1 MYYNCFT
8 KKKFV
13 AALFTNAAKN
23 TEVFMK
29 RITAVLL
36 ILVSVLAFTSCKGDE
51 SKNDD
56 FYFSGSDMSFLDHIE
71 IEDMEGYN
79 FRIYTR
85 KGMTNNQYVEEETGD
100 IINDAVYRRNETV
113 KALFNIDIT
122 AIESSEDT
130 GNDAVNTI
138 LAGDDQFDIIFP
150 HSRTAFSYAVQNTLV
165 NFHEVPTIDLTK
177 EWWAKDIVDS
187 CSVNNHLYVL
197 DGDIQT
203 HRLEYAFAMYFNKR
217 IFDELGLDYPYQMAL
232 DGSWTFDEFSKLV
245 KQGSKDLNGDG
256 LIKVDDDQY
265 GYYTRD
271 WYGPIQVLY
280 TGGQRIYSKNAKGI
294 PTLSLN
300 SAKTIEIYSK
310 FFQLGNSEDVF
321 LQLDKIRM
329 ADGDL
334 FPEGRAMFAD
344 RGLGTA
350 KSFRS
355 MNDEFGILPWPKFT
369 KDDKYS
375 TVVNGH
381 ASLLCMPITVPDY
394 ERTGKI
400 IEALC
405 AVGSRDVIPAFYDV
419 SLKTKFSRDYESE
432 DMIDLIKDSII
443 YDLGYVSG
451 GAFESTGCLL
461 SRQSNPDFAS
471 FYAANESKALS
482 DLDNFLASYGK
493 LG

>member
-1 MYYNCFT
+1 MRRITSLFL
-8 KKKFV
+8 V
-13 AALFTNAAKN
+13 IIAALTF
-23 TEVFMK
+23 
-29 RITAVLL
+29 
-36 ILVSVLAFTSCKGDE
+36 VSCNKTDDKT
-51 SKNDD
+51 KDD
-56 FYFSGSDMSFLDHIE
+56 FNLNDADMSYLSHIE
-71 IEDMEGYN
+71 VEDMDGYN
-79 FRIYTR
+79 FRIYSR
-85 KGMTNNQYVEEETGD
+85 QDMVQHQYVEEETGD

-122 AIESSEDT
+122 AIESSEST

-138 LAGDDQFDIIFP
+138 LAGDDQYDILLP
-150 HSRTAFSYAVQNTLV
+150 HSRAAFSYAVQNTLV
-165 NFHEVPTIDLTK
+165 NFNEVSTIDLTK
-177 EWWAKDIVDS
+177 EWWAKDIIDS
-187 CSVNNHLYVL
+187 CSVNGNLYVL

-232 DGSWTFDEFSKLV
+232 NGTWTFDEFSKLV
-245 KQGSKDLNGDG
+245 KVGSKDLNGDG
-256 LIKVDDDQY
+256 LLKVNDDQF

-280 TGGQRIYSKNAKGI
+280 SGGQRIYSKNQKGI
-294 PTLSLN
+294 PTLSIN
-300 SAKTIEIYSK
+300 SPKTIEIFSK

-321 LQLDKIRM
+321 LQLDQIRM

-355 MNDEFGILPWPKFT
+355 MNDEFGILPWPKFSLQ
-369 KDDKYS
+369 DKYS

-381 ASLLCMPITVPDY
+381 TSLLCMPITVSDY

-400 IEALC
+400 VEALC

-432 DMIDLIKDSII
+432 DMIDIIKDSII

-451 GAFESTGCLL
+451 GAFQSTGFEL

-471 FYAANESKALS
+471 YYAANESKALS
-482 DLDNFLASYGK
+482 DLDNFLKSYG
-493 LG
+493 G